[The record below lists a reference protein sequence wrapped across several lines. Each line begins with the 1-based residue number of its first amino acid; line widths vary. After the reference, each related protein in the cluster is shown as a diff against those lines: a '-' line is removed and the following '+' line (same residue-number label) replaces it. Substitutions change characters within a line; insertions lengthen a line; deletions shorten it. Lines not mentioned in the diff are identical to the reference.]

1 MAVKEE
7 TVTKTS
13 GPTEPGAQPEQK
25 KKHESEETLLEF
37 LASIAAVLVVG
48 LFVITFVLQAFE
60 IPSSSME
67 KTLLIGDHVFVD
79 RVTLA
84 PPAHWMPL
92 VHYRDVQRGDIIVF
106 LKPGEPDLFLVKRV
120 MGVPGDRIHL
130 KNGVVY
136 RNGEAL
142 KEWYAQQPSDG
153 PLESAYNPYRDEF
166 PATPPDQNSNV
177 TASWSVE
184 LPTRVQNGDL
194 VVPPGEYFAMGD
206 NRGVSLDSRF
216 WGFVP
221 RANIVGRP
229 LFVYWSFET
238 PADQFDKRSIGDRVG
253 FVVHQLIHF
262 FDLTRW
268 RRTLHLVR

>member
-1 MAVKEE
+1 LAVKEE
-7 TVTKTS
+7 AVTKTS
-13 GPTEPGAQPEQK
+13 GPREPGAQPEQK

-37 LASIAAVLVVG
+37 VSSIAAVLVVG

-60 IPSSSME
+60 IPSSSMQN
-67 KTLLIGDHVFVD
+67 TLLIGDHVFGD
-79 RVTLA
+79 RVSLA

-92 VHYRDVQRGDIIVF
+92 VHYREVKRGDIIVF

-120 MGVPGDRIHL
+120 MGVPGDHIHL
-130 KNGVVY
+130 KDDVVY

-142 KEWYAQQPSDG
+142 KEPYAIQPSDG

-166 PATPPDQNSNV
+166 PATPPDQSGNV

-184 LPTRVQNGDL
+184 LPTHIQNGDL

-238 PADQFDKRSIGDRVG
+238 PADQFDKKSIGDRIG
-253 FVVHQLIHF
+253 FVLHQLIHF
-262 FDLTRW
+262 FDQTRW